1 MKRKILALVMDL
13 AVAAA
18 LLGGIY
24 GVNYMIPQKGVTA
37 QTLQASASGNEAAE
51 AAENTGN
58 SLDTA
63 SGEQNN
69 AAGQSSR
76 EQQLQALLD
85 GNRNGLPA
93 TKVSLDSTDWRQK
106 FAGKFTDQVVSTD
119 TSYTSP
125 NVSVQLTYG
134 SYQTNRLDRS
144 EKGGHEKYGTIIRN
158 GIIYRAKP
166 TDMETCVLN
175 WDGTMKIY
183 SPQELNT
190 QTLIDS
196 GAYQSWVF
204 GPSLLDENGKARTSF
219 LTWDYI
225 MESHPRTAIGYFEPG
240 HYCLLVVDGRQKS
253 SRGMFPDE
261 MAALFEQLGCLA
273 AYNLDGGHCS
283 FMTMQDQVANHPYKP
298 EHEVQDGI
306 FITEGLI

>member
-85 GNRNGLPA
+85 GNRNGTARHEGL
-93 TKVSLDSTDWRQK
+93 
-106 FAGKFTDQVVSTD
+106 AGQ
-119 TSYTSP
+119 
-125 NVSVQLTYG
+125 YG
-134 SYQTNRLDRS
+134 LEAEIRPVNLQTRS
-144 EKGGHEKYGTIIRN
+144 F
-158 GIIYRAKP
+158 P
-166 TDMETCVLN
+166 
-175 WDGTMKIY
+175 
-183 SPQELNT
+183 
-190 QTLIDS
+190 QTLLIP
-196 GAYQSWVF
+196 APTY
-204 GPSLLDENGKARTSF
+204 PSN
-219 LTWDYI
+219 
-225 MESHPRTAIGYFEPG
+225 
-240 HYCLLVVDGRQKS
+240 
-253 SRGMFPDE
+253 
-261 MAALFEQLGCLA
+261 
-273 AYNLDGGHCS
+273 
-283 FMTMQDQVANHPYKP
+283 
-298 EHEVQDGI
+298 
-306 FITEGLI
+306 

>member
-119 TSYTSP
+119 TSYT
-125 NVSVQLTYG
+125 LG
-134 SYQTNRLDRS
+134 
-144 EKGGHEKYGTIIRN
+144 
-158 GIIYRAKP
+158 
-166 TDMETCVLN
+166 
-175 WDGTMKIY
+175 
-183 SPQELNT
+183 
-190 QTLIDS
+190 
-196 GAYQSWVF
+196 
-204 GPSLLDENGKARTSF
+204 
-219 LTWDYI
+219 
-225 MESHPRTAIGYFEPG
+225 
-240 HYCLLVVDGRQKS
+240 LV
-253 SRGMFPDE
+253 
-261 MAALFEQLGCLA
+261 
-273 AYNLDGGHCS
+273 
-283 FMTMQDQVANHPYKP
+283 
-298 EHEVQDGI
+298 
-306 FITEGLI
+306 

>member
-58 SLDTA
+58 SSGAA

-93 TKVSLDSTDWRQK
+93 TKVSLDSTDCYH
-106 FAGKFTDQVVSTD
+106 G
-119 TSYTSP
+119 
-125 NVSVQLTYG
+125 G
-134 SYQTNRLDRS
+134 SD
-144 EKGGHEKYGTIIRN
+144 
-158 GIIYRAKP
+158 
-166 TDMETCVLN
+166 
-175 WDGTMKIY
+175 MKIMEAIRKAAAHICIICSIVLLVIQILDWY
-183 SPQELNT
+183 NPFMDFMGHS
-190 QTLIDS
+190 LIVLYALLIS
-196 GAYQSWVF
+196 ASWLGAY
-204 GPSLLDENGKARTSF
+204 EI
-219 LTWDYI
+219 Y
-225 MESHPRTAIGYFEPG
+225 
-240 HYCLLVVDGRQKS
+240 GRNRK
-253 SRGMFPDE
+253 RR
-261 MAALFEQLGCLA
+261 LR
-273 AYNLDGGHCS
+273 
-283 FMTMQDQVANHPYKP
+283 
-298 EHEVQDGI
+298 
-306 FITEGLI
+306 